1 MNLSTIIVSLA
12 DFLNPLWVFAF
23 SLTSIVL
30 IIIAHGLSVYIAL
43 SNDFG
48 AMLRALSRSKAVPQ
62 FRQMSYGGSLR
73 SKIMLISLVSALF
86 LWPQDFIRRGWL
98 DTQDFETFPNRLRKR
113 ILISTWVNIIGA
125 ACLVIAAGMI
135 WIIRL

>member
-1 MNLSTIIVSLA
+1 MNSSTIIVSLTH
-12 DFLNPLWVFAF
+12 FLNPLWALAF
-23 SLTSIVL
+23 FLTAIVL
-30 IIIAHGLSVYIAL
+30 ILIAHGLSVYIAV
-43 SNDFG
+43 SNDFD
-48 AMLRALSRSKAVPQ
+48 AMLRALSGSKAVPQ

-86 LWPQDFIRRGWL
+86 IWPQYFIGRGLL
-98 DTQDFETFPNRLRKR
+98 DTQDFETFPSRLRKR

-125 ACLVIAAGMI
+125 ACLAIAAGMV